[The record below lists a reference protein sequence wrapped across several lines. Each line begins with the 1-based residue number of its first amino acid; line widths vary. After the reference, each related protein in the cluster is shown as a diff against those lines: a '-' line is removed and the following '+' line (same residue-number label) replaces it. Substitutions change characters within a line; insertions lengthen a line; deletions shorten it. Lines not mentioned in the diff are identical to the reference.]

1 MTDELQVSNFLDSL
15 RLHLRPMPIDDRE
28 EIVREIGAH
37 IRDSAEANGTPLT
50 TILDRLGPAT
60 ELAAQYRDGL
70 LLSKAGR
77 SLSPLLLLRASL
89 RLATKGVFGFVVFML
104 GLTGYVSGAALVL
117 AAFIKP
123 LAPEHAGVFV
133 QDGKL
138 ISLGVLIWAPPNSH
152 EVLGIWLIPIGLT
165 AGSLILLL
173 TSFLIRNALRASRGL
188 QSRL

>member
-15 RLHLRPMPIDDRE
+15 RLHLRPMTIGDRE

-37 IRDSAEANGTPLT
+37 IRDSAEAYATPVEIVLE
-50 TILDRLGPAT
+50 RLGPAR

-104 GLTGYVSGAALVL
+104 RPDRICERRRVSACGFHQATRSRARRRVCRERKIDLARNIDLGAAEL
-117 AAFIKP
+117 A
-123 LAPEHAGVFV
+123 
-133 QDGKL
+133 
-138 ISLGVLIWAPPNSH
+138 
-152 EVLGIWLIPIGLT
+152 
-165 AGSLILLL
+165 
-173 TSFLIRNALRASRGL
+173 
-188 QSRL
+188 